1 MAQARQAAQRANPK
15 AENPK
20 VSPDPGSNR
29 LKDPD
34 DWVTGHEPMTGAQAS
49 YLKTLSEEAQDPGA
63 FEPDLEKAEA
73 SKRID
78 QLKHETGR

>member
-1 MAQARQAAQRANPK
+1 MAQAKRQEDQHAP
-15 AENPK
+15 ENPK
-20 VSPDPGSNR
+20 IRPDPNSNQ

-49 YLKTLSEEAQDPGA
+49 YLKTLSEEAHDPDA
-63 FEPDLEKAEA
+63 FDPDLEKPEA

-78 QLKHETGR
+78 QLKNETGR

>member
-1 MAQARQAAQRANPK
+1 MAQAKRQENQHAP
-15 AENPK
+15 ENPK
-20 VSPDPGSNR
+20 VRPDPNSNQ

-49 YLKTLSEEAQDPGA
+49 YLNTLSEEPHKLDA

-73 SKRID
+73 SSAS
-78 QLKHETGR
+78 TN